1 MHDSNVEM
9 MYERFTWRMLA
20 NHVSPWELEQIKSR
34 IERWDDWCTVWSE
47 AAQAHVKIGDAAAAA
62 GHSVTAGQ
70 AYVRAA
76 SFYHWA
82 TFYFVHDQQ
91 QFTSALEHA
100 AECLRKASPHVRP
113 QLAIVSIPFEGSELP
128 GYLRMP
134 EGVRQPPLVIMCPGG
149 DSTKEELYDL
159 GEHVVARG
167 MAYLAFDGPGQGLV
181 STRLKMRPDYE
192 VALSAAIDYAQSRG
206 DVDAKRIAVGG
217 ISYGGLFAC
226 RAAAFDDRVRAVVS
240 VSAWYTPAGLY
251 SRMHPLGQTAIKQY
265 FGPNAPDVQNEIT
278 MAGAAERIRVPLLQ
292 VYGGRDKASPPEEA
306 YRVERQV
313 PGPVTTVVYEEGVH
327 VCNNVQY
334 KARPMI
340 ADWLSMIFTAGS
352 N

>member
-1 MHDSNVEM
+1 MPDSNVAM

-20 NHVSPWELEQIKSR
+20 NHVSPWEFEEIKSR
-34 IERWDDWCTVWSE
+34 IERWDDWCRVWCE
-47 AAQAHVKIGDAAAAA
+47 AAEAHVKRGDAAAAE
-62 GHSVTAGQ
+62 GHAITAGD

-82 TFYFVHDQQ
+82 SFYFVHDQR
-91 QFTSALEHA
+91 QFTAALEGA
-100 AECLRKASPHVRP
+100 QVAMRKAAAHVRP
-113 QLAIVSIPFEGSELP
+113 SLEIVSIPFEGGQLP
-128 GYLRMP
+128 GYLRKP
-134 EGVRQPPLVIMCPGG
+134 AGIAKAPLVIMCPGG

-167 MAYLAFDGPGQGLV
+167 MAYLAFDGSGQGLV
-181 STRLKMRPDYE
+181 STKLKMRPDYE
-192 VALSAAIDYAQSRG
+192 VVISAAIDYAQQRG
-206 DVDAKRIAVGG
+206 EFDVRRIAVGG

-226 RAAAFDDRVRAVVS
+226 RAAAFDERVRAAVS

-251 SRMHPLGQTAIKQY
+251 SHMHPLGQTAIKQY
-265 FGPNAPDVQNEIT
+265 FGPNAPDVQNKIT
-278 MAGAAERIRVPLLQ
+278 MAGAAARIRVPLLQ
-292 VYGGRDKASPPEEA
+292 VYGGRDKASPPEQA
-306 YRVERQV
+306 YRVEKEV

-340 ADWLSMIFTAGS
+340 ADWLAKQLNAGS
-352 N
+352 A